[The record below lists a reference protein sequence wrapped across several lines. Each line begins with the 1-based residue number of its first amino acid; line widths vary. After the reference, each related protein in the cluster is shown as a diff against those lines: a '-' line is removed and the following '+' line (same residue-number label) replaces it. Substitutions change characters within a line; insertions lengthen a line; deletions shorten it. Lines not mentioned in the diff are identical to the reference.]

1 MTTTKATTKTQEK
14 QTQIAP
20 KIPKENGAIDDIPAQ
35 ENSRTSAHRIIP
47 LTQCRCKSVLPLV
60 PDPVPQLVPDL
71 VPQVVSIYK
80 DIDIEKDK
88 ENTLGDDDDDFGRIT
103 TARARAGARVRACTP
118 VRVCAREDPHS
129 GHSENPKYPPNHTF
143 PYGRSP
149 PFMVG

>member
-20 KIPKENGAIDDIPAQ
+20 KLPKENGIIDDISAQ

-71 VPQVVSIYK
+71 VPQVVPIYK
-80 DIDIEKDK
+80 DIDKERKQEKGNG
-88 ENTLGDDDDDFGRIT
+88 EDDDDFLLIPD
-103 TARARAGARVRACTP
+103 ARVRAGVHT
-118 VRVCAREDPHS
+118 RTHMHVCARE
-129 GHSENPKYPPNHTF
+129 YPQ
-143 PYGRSP
+143 SDDCA
-149 PFMVG
+149 